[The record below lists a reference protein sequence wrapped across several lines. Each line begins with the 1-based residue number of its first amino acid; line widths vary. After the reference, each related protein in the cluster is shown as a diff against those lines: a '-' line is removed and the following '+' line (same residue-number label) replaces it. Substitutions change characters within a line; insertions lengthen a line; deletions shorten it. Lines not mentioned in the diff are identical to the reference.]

1 VQVAKCDSLE
11 WNKGRLNHGYQ
22 LIGVRNDDGV
32 YEHWRFHD
40 VIDLIAAYAQPEY
53 LNVEMEYNDELRSDN
68 FDQLEAMKAAKLV
81 EADEKKKEAIERKKA
96 AELRKLNI

>member
-1 VQVAKCDSLE
+1 VEQGPSESWLSIDWCAQQRR
-11 WNKGRLNHGYQ
+11 W
-22 LIGVRNDDGV
+22 
-32 YEHWRFHD
+32 FHD

-81 EADEKKKEAIERKKA
+81 EADEKKKQSKGKKRQS
-96 AELRKLNI
+96 LGN